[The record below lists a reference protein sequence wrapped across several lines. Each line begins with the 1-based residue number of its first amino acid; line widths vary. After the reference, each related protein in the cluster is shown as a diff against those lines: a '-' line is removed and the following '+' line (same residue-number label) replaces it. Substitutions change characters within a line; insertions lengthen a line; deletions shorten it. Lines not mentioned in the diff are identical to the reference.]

1 MSRRKALDIKKE
13 IIEVLKK
20 EKEVSLR
27 ELDIKVNTNY
37 QTIRDQIKELE
48 FFGIVEIIRHEKS
61 EKTGRPFT
69 SVRITE
75 RGRGLV

>member
-13 IIEVLKK
+13 ILKMLK
-20 EKEVSLR
+20 ENGELSLR

-48 FFGIVEIIRHEKS
+48 FFEKVEIVKHKKS

-69 SVRITE
+69 SVRLK
-75 RGRGLV
+75 R